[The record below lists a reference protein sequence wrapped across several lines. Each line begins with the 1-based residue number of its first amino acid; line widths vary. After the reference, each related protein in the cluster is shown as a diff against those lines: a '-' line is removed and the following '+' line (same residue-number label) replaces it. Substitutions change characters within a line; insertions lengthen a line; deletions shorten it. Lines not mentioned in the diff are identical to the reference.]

1 MTQCHGIWETVVF
14 FEHIVNAI
22 NFMFFT
28 SMKSHATSY
37 FGSVVLHQTG
47 IWLNRYSSV
56 HIFLNQK
63 KKKKKQNHRSLKPGY
78 CSDLLSVAASFRFLF
93 TNGYGPSFYSCARRH
108 KKGGFAT
115 KWVVMW
121 QSAL

>member
-1 MTQCHGIWETVVF
+1 MQLTL
-14 FEHIVNAI
+14 
-22 NFMFFT
+22 FFT
-28 SMKSHATSY
+28 SMMSHATSY
-37 FGSVVLHQTG
+37 FGSVVLRQTR

-63 KKKKKQNHRSLKPGY
+63 MQNHRRLKPGY
-78 CSDLLSVAASFRFLF
+78 YSDLLSVAASFRFLF

-115 KWVVMW
+115 K
-121 QSAL
+121 